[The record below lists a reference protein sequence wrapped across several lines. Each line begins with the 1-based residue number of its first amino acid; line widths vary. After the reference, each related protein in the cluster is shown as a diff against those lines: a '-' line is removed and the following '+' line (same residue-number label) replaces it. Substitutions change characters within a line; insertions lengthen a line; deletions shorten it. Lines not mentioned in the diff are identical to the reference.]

1 MKNKFFVIVPVLN
14 EVENL
19 DKLYT
24 SVFQLK
30 EEFANFD
37 LVFILVDDG
46 STDGTAKRATELSKG
61 LTFVLLSHE
70 KNLGPG
76 KAFATAFA
84 YLENKLSSEDWVMTI
99 EGDNTSKLELVKQMF
114 VRTKEGY
121 EVILA
126 SPYMYGGGVTN
137 TTTFRVIL
145 SQVANAIIKEF
156 IGIHGILT
164 MSSFFRLYSGNSI
177 IALQKYYGPKIIER
191 NGFESMIELLH
202 KMIYLKLTI
211 SEVAMVL
218 DSSLRKG
225 KSKMKIMKTIFGY
238 LTIFSEKKK
247 WFEAILK
254 IK

>member
-19 DKLYT
+19 DKLYQ
-24 SVFQLK
+24 SVYQLRD
-30 EEFANFD
+30 EFSSLD
-37 LVFILVDDG
+37 MVFILVDDG
-46 STDGTAKRATELSKG
+46 STDGTGTRATELSKG
-61 LTFVLLSHE
+61 LTFVLLTHE

-76 KAFATAFA
+76 KAFGTAFA
-84 YLENKLSSEDWVMTI
+84 YLENKVNNNDWVLTI

-126 SPYMYGGGVTN
+126 SPYMYGGGLTN

-145 SQVANAIIKEF
+145 SQVANAIVKEF

-177 IALQKYYGPKIIER
+177 IALQKHFGSKIIER
-191 NGFESMIELLH
+191 RGFESMIELLL
-202 KMIYLKLTI
+202 KMIYLNFTI

-225 KSKMKIMKTIFGY
+225 KSKMKIMKTIIGY

-247 WFEAILK
+247 WYDAMLK
-254 IK
+254 VK